1 MQASTEL
8 MSESIKFLPQ
18 DVTQALQ
25 LQADLMNIPKIGSDK
40 NFLCH
45 SMQVNVS
52 PAKAAGDSEHHI
64 TRSLD
69 IVPALWTAASL
80 TWPRL
85 TLSTP
90 IPFQEFY
97 HWLAKATHQK
107 EPDGIRRAGSLK
119 QKPFLSLA
127 QHYLIC

>member
-52 PAKAAGDSEHHI
+52 PAKAAGDGEHHI
-64 TRSLD
+64 TTCLFLFLTSQQRNTSQSLLGYLGD
-69 IVPALWTAASL
+69 
-80 TWPRL
+80 L
-85 TLSTP
+85 TLIDTMP
-90 IPFQEFY
+90 Q
-97 HWLAKATHQK
+97 LVTVQ
-107 EPDGIRRAGSLK
+107 
-119 QKPFLSLA
+119 
-127 QHYLIC
+127 